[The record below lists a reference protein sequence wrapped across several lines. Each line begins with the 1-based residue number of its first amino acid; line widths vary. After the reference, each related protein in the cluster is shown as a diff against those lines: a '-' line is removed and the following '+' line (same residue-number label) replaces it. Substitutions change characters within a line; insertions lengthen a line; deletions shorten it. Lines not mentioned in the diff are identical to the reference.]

1 MRRSTT
7 FGLERLADAVF
18 PCDFSFEDIMISTV
32 SSGRVLVTGFGPFGS
47 ERVNPSGLIAARLGG
62 VVLPVAAEE
71 AWIMT
76 REEMKRRRARA
87 VLALGVAGGRAHV
100 CVEKQAVNEAAYPI
114 ADDAGRVL
122 HGPLDAQRADRLAV
136 TGFSAAGMARAM
148 RRTGQG
154 PRVSR
159 DAGRYVCNH
168 FYFMLL
174 HNIKGRAVFVHLPRL
189 PDEAARLGGG
199 PGLSLEAAEA
209 AVRAGLRFM
218 ERQVTLMA

>member
-1 MRRSTT
+1 
-7 FGLERLADAVF
+7 
-18 PCDFSFEDIMISTV
+18 MISTV

-62 VVLPVAAEE
+62 VVLPVVAEE

-122 HGPLDAQRADRLAV
+122 HGPLDALQQGIAMIHQELNLMPGMSVAENIWIGREPLNRLGLVDHRQLRQRTQALFDRLAIGIDPGDV
-136 TGFSAAGMARAM
+136 EEPKRA
-148 RRTGQG
+148 T
-154 PRVSR
+154 
-159 DAGRYVCNH
+159 
-168 FYFMLL
+168 
-174 HNIKGRAVFVHLPRL
+174 FV
-189 PDEAARLGGG
+189 
-199 PGLSLEAAEA
+199 
-209 AVRAGLRFM
+209 
-218 ERQVTLMA
+218 